1 MALIADLSQT
11 VYNNGSHTQP
21 KVGVVEIEIALKAIT
36 SLNATRIH
44 PPFTSNL
51 LRLLRSTE
59 STCQLS
65 LSTVNCLLELKTLVA
80 VECEKFDAHF
90 FVLRGSPAISSSPLD
105 DLLTTCKRLQRGNF
119 VDRAWVLLWS
129 NLIHHIHLHVTQTPP
144 FTSGE
149 LCEEKD
155 AGINMHHTGIN
166 MHHND
171 KNMHYTG
178 IDMQRLRPLN
188 RLWVLFR
195 SVVLAADMGLVLNKL
210 DLIKLKDILMMS
222 VGVDKSD
229 ERPEGPCWKATAL
242 LIWNVLDD
250 PRYRYIEQENVIER
264 IIDDGAH
271 EQLALLL
278 GVRRFGP
285 PSRYG
290 RYWIK
295 IISNAI
301 KSDNNWCSPQLDNLY
316 AQVLLKN
323 NGQLDQ
329 SSLCEIFNLI
339 ADCTLQA
346 VPSQSLGVKGVEE
359 MEVRIR
365 KERSRS
371 RQVKW
376 ALLSQIK
383 INSIELKSV
392 SLLVQGLV
400 KANMT
405 EHKIFDDALNT
416 LLTLSRLKKKGYD
429 DDQVEEAVRLVAL
442 TASPDFLS
450 PKGSELVDELFRIN
464 QQLIEGICKKLR
476 GYE

>member
-1 MALIADLSQT
+1 M
-11 VYNNGSHTQP
+11 
-21 KVGVVEIEIALKAIT
+21 
-36 SLNATRIH
+36 
-44 PPFTSNL
+44 
-51 LRLLRSTE
+51 
-59 STCQLS
+59 
-65 LSTVNCLLELKTLVA
+65 
-80 VECEKFDAHF
+80 
-90 FVLRGSPAISSSPLD
+90 SSSPLD

-119 VDRAWVLLWS
+119 VDCAWVLLWS
-129 NLIHHIHLHVTQTPP
+129 HLIHHIHLHVTQPPP
-144 FTSGE
+144 FISGE

-155 AGINMHHTGIN
+155 GGINMHHTGIN
-166 MHHND
+166 A
-171 KNMHYTG
+171 
-178 IDMQRLRPLN
+178 QRSRPLN

-195 SVVLAADMGLVLNKL
+195 SVVLAADMGLVLNRL
-210 DLIKLKDILMMS
+210 DLIKLKDILMIS

-242 LIWNVLDD
+242 LMWSVLDD

-271 EQLALLL
+271 NRLALLL

-285 PSRYG
+285 PNRYG
-290 RYWIK
+290 RYWTK

-301 KSDNNWCSPQLDNLY
+301 KADNNWCSPQLDNLY

-323 NGQLDQ
+323 NDSLDQ
-329 SSLCEIFNLI
+329 GSLCEIFNLI
-339 ADCTLQA
+339 ADCTFEV
-346 VPSQSLGVKGVEE
+346 VPSQSLGVMGVDETD
-359 MEVRIR
+359 VRIK

-383 INSIELKSV
+383 IDSIEVKSV

-405 EHKIFDDALNT
+405 EHKIFDEALNT
-416 LLTLSRLKKKGYD
+416 FLTLSRLKKKDYD

-450 PKGSELVDELFRIN
+450 PKGSELVDKMFRLN
-464 QQLIEGICKKLR
+464 QQLIERICKKLR